1 MLFSG
6 CKSTI
11 FSWNIPIILSF
22 FDYRKQIIMPFG
34 VYYRLMLH
42 DGKYMLHD

>member
-22 FDYRKQIIMPFG
+22 FDYRKQIIFLF
-34 VYYRLMLH
+34 VFIIR
-42 DGKYMLHD
+42 